1 MSVSSSQLL
10 RRFAGLFYRLARD
23 ANGLPF
29 ASIREYV
36 AAWGD
41 LGPLDRKLGEHPG
54 SIPLLA
60 DYTVSV
66 ADLLAIGRDRQRS
79 VGMLT
84 PCFADRC
91 DPPGVPRVAFIVV
104 PGPNDLRGTG
114 YLHLRE
120 AAFFERLYSVS
131 AFGRGRHVR
140 FAAAAQGDLVARYYD
155 AARGGR
161 LQWIPRDAPL
171 DPGECW
177 AEVVDRH
184 TPAF

>member
-1 MSVSSSQLL
+1 M
-10 RRFAGLFYRLARD
+10 LARD
-23 ANGLPF
+23 ADGAPY
-29 ASIREYV
+29 ASAKEYA

-41 LGPLDRKLGEHPG
+41 LEPVGQKLKEHPG
-54 SIPLLA
+54 SIPLFA

-66 ADLLAIGRDRQRS
+66 ADLLATGHDSQRS
-79 VGMLT
+79 AKMLT

-104 PGPNDLRGTG
+104 PGPNDLRGTA

-120 AAFFERLYSVS
+120 AVFFERLYDGN
-131 AFGRGRHVR
+131 AFGYGRHVR
-140 FAAAAQGDLVARYYD
+140 FAGAAQGELVARYYD
-155 AARGGR
+155 SACGGSY
-161 LQWIPRDAPL
+161 LQWIARDVPL
-171 DPGECW
+171 AQGECW